1 MKRRDFLATS
11 SVSLAALAVSD
22 AGLNNVIAGE
32 AATLGRN
39 YSRRLSQLWMMR
51 RPRMV

>member
-32 AATLGRN
+32 AGQRWAGIVLAA
-39 YSRRLSQLWMMR
+39 
-51 RPRMV
+51 